1 MRAMARPRHIHGCAR
16 SCWRVSR
23 MRSLCKLGG
32 LTEAASYVERIPMNA
47 WIATISA
54 NLILAA
60 AAAAQNPAPAQAAG
74 PDPDSIRTLVA
85 RLDLE
90 AYKSTVKGLTHCGER
105 RQGTLRNRAAI
116 DGLGAQV
123 TSRGGAAL
131 GGREY
136 AYD

>member
-1 MRAMARPRHIHGCAR
+1 MRVMARTRHIHGCAR

-32 LTEAASYVERIPMNA
+32 LRGAACCVERIPMNA

-54 NLILAA
+54 NLILAAAALAAA

-90 AYKSTVKGLTHCGER
+90 AYKSTVKGLTQFGDR
-105 RQGTLRNRAAI
+105 RQG
-116 DGLGAQV
+116 
-123 TSRGGAAL
+123 
-131 GGREY
+131 
-136 AYD
+136 